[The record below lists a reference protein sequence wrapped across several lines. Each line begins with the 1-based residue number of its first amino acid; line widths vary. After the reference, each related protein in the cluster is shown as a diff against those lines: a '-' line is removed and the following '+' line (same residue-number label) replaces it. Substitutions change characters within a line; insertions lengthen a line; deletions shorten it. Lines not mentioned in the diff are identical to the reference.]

1 MRIKIAMTRKKTNMK
16 DTSRKK
22 VCIPASAES
31 KMAVAQSE
39 ASARVGVGLSIIL
52 QR

>member
-1 MRIKIAMTRKKTNMK
+1 MPQLALAIMSYCE
-16 DTSRKK
+16 D
-22 VCIPASAES
+22 CLPASAES

-52 QR
+52 NKL

>member
-1 MRIKIAMTRKKTNMK
+1 MSFCGKG
-16 DTSRKK
+16 S
-22 VCIPASAES
+22 PASAES

-52 QR
+52 TRDKEIKEQAGGGKRRM